1 MQDNF
6 DSTNRTTFLLQS
18 SFQRPHYGD
27 EVVARPRL
35 FALLSE
41 QRRLTI
47 VSAADGYGKTVLV
60 STWLDTLV
68 MAHTWL
74 TLDASHNDPSLF
86 AAYFLAAIRKLAP
99 DVGRDLQALLVP
111 TESDSAEI
119 ADYLIGEVDG
129 IERPMIVVL
138 DNYQSITA
146 NEVHAIVEKLIQQ
159 MPRSLRFLLIT
170 RRDPPFSLTSLRAY
184 GLLTEIRTR
193 ALRFTQ
199 EETAAFLGQKLNVA
213 LPDKVVAHLHART
226 EGWVAGLH
234 LMTLHI
240 QGYSSVD
247 EALRNMPALDRFATE
262 YLATVVLRRQPLA
275 VQNFLIKTAIL
286 DSLCVSLCAAV
297 IGDSDS
303 ENAAGQLQTLRT
315 NNLFISEVGNQAS
328 WYAYQH
334 LFRRVLLDQLSE
346 RLTPQAIAALH
357 ARASAWYAREGLL
370 DVAITHAKA
379 AGDPQLA
386 VDMFARRRHDLM
398 NKEEWRTLRRL
409 LDLFDRETVE
419 QHADL
424 LLAEAW
430 LRSSEGRTVA
440 YAPLLARIDRL
451 IEMMEAEPLEQGSQ
465 ASALRLRTDAD
476 ILRSQLLL
484 VSGQPRAAIELAK
497 ATITRIPQ
505 DWQAAGSFLI
515 FSLAGAYQMTG
526 DLAQA
531 LVVLRDAQASPHAY
545 PSVFHVR
552 TLAAQCMMHWIAAD
566 LPGLLQTTVQM
577 SSLSDQL
584 GLVEMRAWAAYFA
597 GSAYFQWD
605 ELERAERSLQP
616 VVQQRAATSSVVYA
630 NAACVLA
637 LTYQAQG
644 RGNDALA
651 LVIAATEHLSSSSA
665 TMLPLAQVLSAEIA
679 VRQGD
684 FVTATQWAIRE
695 TRPAPL
701 VPAFYCLAPRLTRAR
716 VLLAL
721 DQAGAS
727 QEALQL
733 LQEARDYYQEIH
745 NTRFLIETL
754 VLLASLHSAENAEIA
769 LLDVLEQALV
779 LAQPGGATRI
789 FIDAGTIL
797 LEPLETLA
805 ARNVAPALVGQICA
819 AVRSEQ
825 RTAPPR
831 RAKAT
836 EAETRQHVDNVQG
849 ALIEPLT
856 PRELDVLALM
866 AKRITNRE
874 IAVVLDI
881 SANTVKQHIGNIL
894 AKLESTDRRQAIARA
909 AQLGMLS
916 SDDGLP

>member
-1 MQDNF
+1 MQDYLG
-6 DSTNRTTFLLQS
+6 STNRTTFLLQS
-18 SFQRPHYGD
+18 SFQRPHYGA
-27 EVVARPRL
+27 EIVARPRL

-41 QRRLTI
+41 LRRLTI
-47 VSAADGYGKTVLV
+47 VSAADGYGKTALV
-60 STWLDTLV
+60 STWLDTLA

-74 TLDASHNDPSLF
+74 TLDASHNDPNLF
-86 AAYFLAAIRKLAP
+86 AACFLAAIRKLAP

-111 TESDSAEI
+111 TESDSAEL
-119 ADYLIGEVDG
+119 ADYLIGELDG
-129 IERPMIVVL
+129 IERPMIVAL

-146 NEVHAIVEKLIQQ
+146 GEVHAIVETLIQQ
-159 MPRSLRFLLIT
+159 MPSSLRFLLIT

-184 GLLTEIRTR
+184 GLLTEVRTR

-199 EETAAFLGQKLNVA
+199 EETAAFLGQKFNVV

-247 EALRNMPALDRFATE
+247 EALRSVPSPDRFATE
-262 YLATVVLRRQPLA
+262 YLATEVLRRQPPA
-275 VQNFLIKTAIL
+275 VQDFLLKTAIL

-297 IGDSDS
+297 LGDSDS
-303 ENAAGQLQTLRT
+303 EHAAGQLQTLRT

-346 RLTPQAIAALH
+346 RLPPEAIAALH
-357 ARASAWYAREGLL
+357 ARASAWYAGEGLL
-370 DVAITHAKA
+370 DAAITHAKA

-409 LDLFDRETVE
+409 LDLFDRETME

-430 LRSSEGRTVA
+430 LLSIEGRIAA
-440 YAPLLARIDRL
+440 YAPVLARIDRL
-451 IEMMEAEPLEQGSQ
+451 IDMMESEPPEQVSQ
-465 ASALRLRTDAD
+465 ARALRLRTDAD
-476 ILRSQLLL
+476 ILRSQLLY
-484 VSGQPRAAIELAK
+484 VAGQPREAIELAK
-497 ATITRIPQ
+497 ATITHIPQ

-531 LVVLRDAQASPHAY
+531 LAVLRDAQESLHVY

-552 TLAAQCMMHWIAAD
+552 TLAAQCMMQWIAAD
-566 LPGLLQTTVQM
+566 LLGMLQTTVQM
-577 SSLSDQL
+577 ASLSDQL
-584 GLVEMRAWAAYFA
+584 GLAEMRAWAAYFA
-597 GSAYFQWD
+597 GNAYYQWD

-616 VVQQRAATSSVVYA
+616 VVQQRAAASSVVYA

-644 RGNDALA
+644 RRNDALA
-651 LVIAATEHLSSSSA
+651 LVTAATEHLGSSSA
-665 TMLPLAQVLSAEIA
+665 PMLPLVQAVSAEVA

-684 FVTATQWAIRE
+684 LVTATQWAIRE

-701 VPAFYCLAPRLTRAR
+701 APAFYCLAPRLTRAR

-727 QEALQL
+727 QEAHHL
-733 LQEARDYYQEIH
+733 LKEARDYYQEIH

-754 VLLASLHSAENAEIA
+754 VLLACVPSAENAEIA
-769 LLDVLEQALV
+769 VLDVLEQALV
-779 LAQPGGATRI
+779 LAQPGGAARV
-789 FIDAGTIL
+789 FIDAGTIV

-819 AVRSEQ
+819 SIRSEQ

-836 EAETRQHVDNVQG
+836 AVATRQHADNVQG

-856 PRELDVLALM
+856 PRELDVLTLM
-866 AKRITNRE
+866 AQRITNRE

-894 AKLESTDRRQAIARA
+894 AKLGSADRRQAIARA
-909 AQLGMLS
+909 AELGILS
-916 SDDGLP
+916 PDGG